1 MLGTVEDGG
10 IVSIALPVLVRLT
23 VLRSPSGEKKK
34 KKTPTFE
41 FQRSAQLP
49 ERKLIQLSITLIHD
63 FPVRT

>member
-10 IVSIALPVLVRLT
+10 IVSIALPVLVRLP
-23 VLRSPSGEKKK
+23 VLRSPSGGK

-49 ERKLIQLSITLIHD
+49 ERKLIQLSVTLIHD